1 MSLLTHASEWEQYD
15 VAKPAVNSAKRR
27 TYREKSVPVPT
38 QNTTPP
44 PNTKAASVPASVPA
58 SMAAR
63 SPVEM
68 PKEKEWT
75 AWSAAEK
82 EKVSPAASG
91 PVRLSPMY
99 LSEVDPPKARWAGE
113 TWPKGRDVAE
123 ESEPYYKR
131 DKLSYIVS
139 MLEDIRHERTSTKEE
154 EVILYCLVGV
164 FVIYMMDVMRGRG
177 RGF

>member
-1 MSLLTHASEWEQYD
+1 
-15 VAKPAVNSAKRR
+15 
-27 TYREKSVPVPT
+27 
-38 QNTTPP
+38 
-44 PNTKAASVPASVPA
+44 
-58 SMAAR
+58 MAAR

-82 EKVSPAASG
+82 EKVSPAVSG

>member
-1 MSLLTHASEWEQYD
+1 
-15 VAKPAVNSAKRR
+15 
-27 TYREKSVPVPT
+27 
-38 QNTTPP
+38 
-44 PNTKAASVPASVPA
+44 
-58 SMAAR
+58 
-63 SPVEM
+63 M

-82 EKVSPAASG
+82 EKVSPAVSG
-91 PVRLSPMY
+91 KVRLSPMY
-99 LSEVDPPKARWAGE
+99 LSEVDPPKARWA
-113 TWPKGRDVAE
+113 KE
-123 ESEPYYKR
+123 EAEPYYKR

-177 RGF
+177 RGRGV

>member
-27 TYREKSVPVPT
+27 TYREKSVPVPVPVPV
-38 QNTTPP
+38 PP
-44 PNTKAASVPASVPA
+44 PVPNTRAASMP
-58 SMAAR
+58 AR